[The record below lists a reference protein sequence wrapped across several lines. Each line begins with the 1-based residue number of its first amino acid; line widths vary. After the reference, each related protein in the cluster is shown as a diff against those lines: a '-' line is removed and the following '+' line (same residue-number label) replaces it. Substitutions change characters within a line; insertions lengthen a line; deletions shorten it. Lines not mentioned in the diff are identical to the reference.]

1 VAGSGIVKARIRP
14 VDLTAPL
21 TVRPM
26 SRGDLPDVLDL
37 ERAVYPQPWSL
48 HVFMD
53 ELALSN
59 RRYVVVEDA
68 AGSILGYGGLLL
80 SDGDAHVTTVA
91 VDDTAR
97 RHRIGTR
104 IMLALVEAA
113 LTSGA
118 RHLTLE
124 VRASNR
130 GAQELYRR
138 FGFAPVGVRKNYY
151 KDEDA
156 IVMWATDID
165 TRDYAE
171 RIGSLR
177 SDVEKAP

>member
-1 VAGSGIVKARIRP
+1 
-14 VDLTAPL
+14 
-21 TVRPM
+21 
-26 SRGDLPDVLDL
+26 
-37 ERAVYPQPWSL
+37 
-48 HVFMD
+48 MD

>member
-1 VAGSGIVKARIRP
+1 
-14 VDLTAPL
+14 
-21 TVRPM
+21 
-26 SRGDLPDVLDL
+26 
-37 ERAVYPQPWSL
+37 
-48 HVFMD
+48 
-53 ELALSN
+53 
-59 RRYVVVEDA
+59 
-68 AGSILGYGGLLL
+68 
-80 SDGDAHVTTVA
+80 
-91 VDDTAR
+91 
-97 RHRIGTR
+97 
-104 IMLALVEAA
+104 
-113 LTSGA
+113 
-118 RHLTLE
+118 

-165 TRDYAE
+165 TPDYTE